1 MSVWVKFKDK
11 AGKIKAHLTCLDDQP
26 LAKAA
31 LVIILFLDIFILV
44 SIFNGLDAHTKQ
56 LSSPDD
62 YIPYTC
68 REIVVNRQWNPT
80 NRIANLS
87 QIVISSSTSYYR
99 ADEKKN
105 EQHPV
110 CTPYIDL
117 VDQIKKDRAL
127 ISIFEERNKSE
138 REASELQKEIDNLK
152 GAYDTSLLETMA
164 KKQESQTKVTATKE
178 DFLKKAAALDTLKSK
193 ISELEQSINS
203 DAKITLL
210 WQNLQNLQEK
220 DRQKL
225 LSDLRKLNF
234 WYPVKK
240 LGMQLI
246 FLIPLFIV
254 FFAWNSA
261 SIRKNRG
268 IQTLVSSHLL
278 GISFIPILCKIIE
291 AVYDIIPKKLLKQLI
306 DLLESL
312 KLIAIWHYLIIA
324 LAVGAALFLIYLVQK
339 KLFSSERIGRIIERR
354 ISNGD
359 CQQCGK
365 HLPAGSTACPFCGF
379 VQYTPCSNCHCK
391 MHVYGKYCRECGQP
405 AAS

>member
-1 MSVWVKFKDK
+1 MSIWAKFKDK
-11 AGKIKAHLTCLDDQP
+11 AGKIKTHLTSLDDQP

-56 LSSPDD
+56 LSSPDV

-68 REIVVNRQWNPT
+68 REIVVNHQWNQT
-80 NRIANLS
+80 NRIDNLS
-87 QIVISSSTSYYR
+87 RIIISSSTSYYR
-99 ADEKKN
+99 DEEKKN
-105 EQHPV
+105 ERHPV

-117 VDQIKKDRAL
+117 VDQIKNDKAL
-127 ISIFEERNKSE
+127 ISIFEERNKAE

-152 GAYDTSLLETMA
+152 GAYDTSLLETIA

-178 DFLKKAAALDTLKSK
+178 DFLKKAAALDKLKSK
-193 ISELEQSINS
+193 ISESDQSINS
-203 DAKITLL
+203 DAKIKLL
-210 WQNLQNLQEK
+210 WENLQSLQEK

-254 FFAWNSA
+254 FYVWNSA

-365 HLPAGSTACPFCGF
+365 HLPNGSTACPFCGF
-379 VQYTPCSNCHCK
+379 IQYQPCSSCQSQ
-391 MHVYGKYCRECGQP
+391 MHVYGKFCRECGQK
-405 AAS
+405 ATN